1 MKSTRNVSIIYAITK
16 VGLLDIPPL
25 QHANTFPPEL
35 IALLNSLVAVGNCGI
50 KFCSG
55 ESDTSMQVNS
65 KDAARAFVRNMLDSL
80 LSKKH
85 TMCVIPLDLSAWVS
99 RQAEYG
105 PKKTLGFEIDVN
117 NAMTT
122 EHGS

>member
-1 MKSTRNVSIIYAITK
+1 MKSTRNVSIIYAITN

-25 QHANTFPPEL
+25 QHASTLPPAF

-55 ESDTSMQVNS
+55 ESDTSIQVSS
-65 KDAARAFVRNMLDSL
+65 KELASIFVLNIVASL

-85 TMCVIPLDLSAWVS
+85 TTWVIPLDLSACVS
-99 RQAEYG
+99 RHAE
-105 PKKTLGFEIDVN
+105 
-117 NAMTT
+117 
-122 EHGS
+122 